1 MQPGV
6 KSFLA
11 VVAGIFIGMSINM
24 GIVMI
29 SGKVIPPPEGIDTST
44 VEGLRAALPLFQ
56 PRHFLM
62 PFLAHALGTF
72 FGALV
77 AGWFVPERSVRFAMI
92 IGGWFLIG
100 GIANVMMLPAPVW
113 FSIVDLALAYVP
125 MAFLGGWIASKI
137 RWQ

>member
-6 KSFLA
+6 RSFLA
-11 VVAGIFIGMSINM
+11 VVAGIFVGMSINM

-77 AGWFVPERSVRFAMI
+77 TAWWVPARPVRFAMI

-100 GIANVMMLPAPVW
+100 GIANVMMLPAPIW
-113 FSIVDLALAYVP
+113 FSIVDLSLAYVP
-125 MAFLGGWIASKI
+125 MAFVGGWIASKI
-137 RWQ
+137 R